1 MAKIKLSSSE
11 EIVNDNKICILQLAI
26 FKGLINETINEVME
40 KIDKF
45 TSKEEMI
52 NAINP
57 ILEEWG
63 YELLE

>member
-1 MAKIKLSSSE
+1 MEEERQPIEYGYGRSSTLYQ
-11 EIVNDNKICILQLAI
+11 DYDY
-26 FKGLINETINEVME
+26 E

-45 TSKEEMI
+45 TLKEEMS